1 MRTGAVPLPARGR
14 AVAGHGRALPGHA
27 VVSGPRLRG
36 RPCARAVA
44 GAAQVG
50 HTRVGGVDLNKPRL
64 RAVVAAV
71 LALAVRPEG
80 FRVADVVPQVHTR
93 APALAGTYG
102 PRQAAYDLKKL
113 RAKGLLEK
121 VDRARRYRLP
131 PAGVRTLAA
140 LLVLREH
147 VIKPLL
153 AGTAKP
159 KMGRKPKTWTR
170 VDAHYEAL
178 RKEMHALFDDLGLA
192 AA

>member
-1 MRTGAVPLPARGR
+1 GR

-44 GAAQVG
+44 GARA
-50 HTRVGGVDLNKPRL
+50 GGAHPRGG
-64 RAVVAAV
+64 R
-71 LALAVRPEG
+71 RPE
-80 FRVADVVPQVHTR
+80 QT
-93 APALAGTYG
+93 APARGGRGGAGPGGAARGLSGRRRGAPG
-102 PRQAAYDLKKL
+102 PHPGPCAGWHL
-113 RAKGLLEK
+113 RPRPARHCPQEPPAQGPPEK